1 MKRLTI
7 YSLLF
12 VLLSGCA
19 VQRSLK
25 NNWVQLFNGKDLKD
39 WNIKIKGHPLNDN
52 WRNTFR
58 VEDGL
63 LKVRYDQYKSF
74 NEDYGHIFY
83 RKKFSYYIIAAEYR
97 FTGQQTTGGPKWAYR
112 NNGIMIH
119 CQDPATMG
127 LDQDFPISIEVQLL
141 GGNGKDARSTAN
153 VCTPG
158 SNIVKDG
165 KLITVHSVNSISPT
179 FHGDQWVRVEAVVLG
194 DSLIRHYVNGKPVL
208 EYSKPQMGGGNVS
221 GHDPKIKI
229 DGTPL
234 TSGFIALQSESHPTD
249 FRKVELFDLSPYR
262 SDPAKLNAV
271 INQLINNQ

>member
-1 MKRLTI
+1 MKRLSI

-12 VLLSGCA
+12 LLLSGCA
-19 VQRSLK
+19 VQRLLK

-97 FTGQQTTGGPKWAYR
+97 FIGQQTTGGPKWAYR

-119 CQDPATMG
+119 CQDPSTMG
-127 LDQDFPISIEVQLL
+127 LNQDFPISIEVQLL

-158 SNIVKDG
+158 TNIVKDG
-165 KLITVHSVNSISPT
+165 KLITVHSINSTSPT

-194 DSLIRHYVNGKPVL
+194 DSLIRHYVNGKQVI
-208 EYSKPQMGGGNVS
+208 EYGKPQMGGGNVS

-229 DGTPL
+229 DGMPL